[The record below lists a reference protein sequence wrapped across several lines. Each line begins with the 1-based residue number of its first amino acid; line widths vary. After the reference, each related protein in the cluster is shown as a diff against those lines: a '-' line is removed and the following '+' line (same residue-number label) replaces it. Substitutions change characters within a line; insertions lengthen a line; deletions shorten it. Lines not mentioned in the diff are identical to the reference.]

1 MAPAGSIGMQRKF
14 FRFRIIQ
21 AGGVL
26 HGRKGFHGIP
36 QPEEV
41 FFTFQEF
48 SQRLEQQAMKRRIHK
63 WLGNNSQPTAPF
75 PKNPSGKEQ
84 SCILY
89 TFTSYFL
96 QFFNRMKKKTL
107 HRNNFPRES
116 TIDVSYLKKNLNF
129 ICCLKLMS
137 MVLGTENNPSQFL
150 LLKLLV

>member
-1 MAPAGSIGMQRKF
+1 MERQ
-14 FRFRIIQ
+14 
-21 AGGVL
+21 
-26 HGRKGFHGIP
+26 
-36 QPEEV
+36 
-41 FFTFQEF
+41 
-48 SQRLEQQAMKRRIHK
+48 
-63 WLGNNSQPTAPF
+63 GNNSQPTASF

-96 QFFNRMKKKTL
+96 QFFNRMKKQTL

-116 TIDVSYLKKNLNF
+116 TIDVSYLKKILNF
-129 ICCLKLMS
+129 ICCLKLML